1 MLYFKIKYKYGT
13 IYEGYWH
20 NNMAHGYGRFI
31 DEVGAYE
38 GEY

>member
-1 MLYFKIKYKYGT
+1 MANGA

-31 DEVGAYE
+31 DEGGVYE